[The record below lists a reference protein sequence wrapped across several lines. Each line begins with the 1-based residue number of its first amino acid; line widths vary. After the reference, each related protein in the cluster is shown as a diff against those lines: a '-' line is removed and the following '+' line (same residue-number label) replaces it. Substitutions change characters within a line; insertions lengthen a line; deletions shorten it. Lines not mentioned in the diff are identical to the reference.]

1 MNHKPLKIAIATSTR
16 ADWGLLSPL
25 AKSLSNQPNVS
36 IDIIATNMHYAE
48 EYGYTWKEIVSD
60 GFSISAEVPTHGT
73 QAEIMSQ
80 TLIGFAQ
87 SLKRLSPDC
96 IVILGDRFEML
107 SVASAATLERIPI
120 VHIAGG
126 AISEGAFD
134 DSFRHAITKLSTLHL
149 TETEEYRKR
158 VIQLGEDPQRVIN
171 TGAIGVYN
179 LKSIA
184 LMTKREF
191 EQSIGFSLTDK
202 SFLVTLH
209 PATLDRLSPVQQLD
223 NLINALNRFPE
234 YKIIF
239 THPNNDVNNEILI
252 SKINSFRDAQPDRVC
267 VIPSLGRIRYLS
279 ALKCV
284 TAVVGNSSSGLT
296 EVPSAGIPT
305 LDIGIRQQGRTAGAS
320 VYHCENS
327 VDAIVNSLRVITSD
341 EFLKKARE
349 AKNPYEQPDTLQK
362 MVDAI
367 MTFPFKE
374 VVVKKFYDFGK
385 SVDVKPM
392 YAIKNK
398 ENLHVERTCFDD
410 DSTLFVIP
418 ARGGSKGI
426 PGKNIKLFAGKP
438 LICHSIDCAR
448 RFVKDKNICLTTDSE
463 EIINVAEE
471 YGLDVPF
478 VRPVELA
485 SDSSGT
491 YEVLL
496 HAVKFYA
503 DRGIAYKRMVLL
515 QPTSPLRTYEDV
527 KSCLDKYTEDV
538 DMVVSVK
545 EASTNPYY
553 NAYEVNEKGFL
564 SISKGEGK
572 YTRRQDVPK
581 VWEYNGAV
589 YVINIES
596 LKKSPLGE
604 FKKRIMSEMPVSR
617 SVDLDTP
624 MDWEIAEAIYKNII
638 KKD

>member
-1 MNHKPLKIAIATSTR
+1 MNCKPLKIAIATSTR

-25 AKSLSNQPNVS
+25 AKMLSNQPNVT

-48 EYGYTWKEIVSD
+48 EYGYTWNEIVAD

-73 QAEIMSQ
+73 PVEIMSQ
-80 TLIGFAQ
+80 TLIGFTQ
-87 SLKRLSPDC
+87 SLKKLSPDC

-107 SVASAATLERIPI
+107 AAASAAALERIPI

-149 TETEEYRKR
+149 TETEEYRDR

-179 LKSIA
+179 LKSLT
-184 LMTKREF
+184 LMSKEEL
-191 EQSIGFSLTDK
+191 EQSIDFLLTDK
-202 SFLVTLH
+202 SLLVTLH
-209 PATLDRLSPVQQLD
+209 PATLDRLSPVEQLD
-223 NLINALNRFPE
+223 NLIVALNRFPD
-234 YKIIF
+234 YKILF
-239 THPNNDVNNEILI
+239 THPNNDVDNRILI
-252 SKINSFRDAQPDRVC
+252 SMINSLRDAEPKRVC

-305 LDIGIRQQGRTAGAS
+305 LDIGIRQQGRTAGES
-320 VYHCENS
+320 VYHCGSSADEIA
-327 VDAIVNSLRVITSD
+327 DGLRVVTSE
-341 EFLKKARE
+341 EFIKNARE
-349 AKNPYEQPDTLQK
+349 AKNPYEQPDTLKK

-367 MTFPFKE
+367 VSFSFE
-374 VVVKKFYDFGK
+374 DVVVKKFYDLGK
-385 SVDVKPM
+385 PLVSKPICVSAVM
-392 YAIKNK
+392 GSRCA
-398 ENLHVERTCFDD
+398 ERMFYDD

-426 PGKNIKLFAGKP
+426 PGKNIKVFVDKP

-478 VRPVELA
+478 VRPPELA

-496 HAVKFYA
+496 HAIKFYA
-503 DRGIAYKRMVLL
+503 DRGITYKRMVLL

-527 KSCLDKYTEDV
+527 KSCLDKYTEDI

-553 NAYEVNEKGFL
+553 NAYEVNEEGFL
-564 SISKGEGK
+564 TISKGEGK

-596 LKKSPLGE
+596 LKKYPLGE
-604 FKKRIMSEMPVSR
+604 FKKRIMSEMPAYR

-624 MDWEIAEAIYKNII
+624 IDWEIAEVIYKNNL
-638 KKD
+638 K

>member
-1 MNHKPLKIAIATSTR
+1 MNCKQMKIAIATSTR

-48 EYGYTWKEIVSD
+48 EYGYTWKEIVAD

-73 QAEIMSQ
+73 PAEIMSQ
-80 TLIGFAQ
+80 TLIGFSQ
-87 SLKRLSPDC
+87 SLKKLSPDC

-107 SVASAATLERIPI
+107 AAASAAALERVPI

-149 TETEEYRKR
+149 TETEEYRNR
-158 VIQLGEDPQRVIN
+158 VIQLGEQPQRVIN

-179 LKSIA
+179 LKSLT
-184 LMTKREF
+184 LMPKEELER
-191 EQSIGFSLTDK
+191 SIDFSLTEK

-209 PATLDRLSPVQQLD
+209 PATLDRLSPLQQLE
-223 NLINALNRFPE
+223 NLIDALNRFPD
-234 YKIIF
+234 YKILF
-239 THPNNDVNNEILI
+239 THPNNDTDNEILI
-252 SKINSFRDAQPDRVC
+252 SRINEFRDSQPNRVC
-267 VIPSLGRIRYLS
+267 VVPSLGRIRYLS
-279 ALKCV
+279 ALKYV

-305 LDIGIRQQGRTAGAS
+305 LDIGVRQQGRTAGES
-320 VYHCENS
+320 VCHCDSS
-327 VDAIVNSLRVITSD
+327 VEAIVNGLAVITSED
-341 EFLKKARE
+341 FISKAKKSR
-349 AKNPYEQPDTLQK
+349 NPYEQPDTLKK

-367 MTFPFKE
+367 ISFPFE
-374 VVVKKFYDFGK
+374 DVAIKKFYDFGK
-385 SVDVKPM
+385 SLDVKPISAPITM
-392 YAIKNK
+392 KNHID
-398 ENLHVERTCFDD
+398 EEAFNDD

-438 LICHSIDCAR
+438 LICYSIDCAR
-448 RFVKDKNICLTTDSE
+448 QFVDDRHICLTTDSE
-463 EIINVAEE
+463 EIINVAKE

-478 VRPVELA
+478 IRPAELA
-485 SDSSGT
+485 SDTSGT

-503 DRGIAYKRMVLL
+503 DRGIHYKRMVLL

-527 KSCLDKYTEDV
+527 KMCLDKYTEDI

-553 NAYEVNEKGFL
+553 NAYEVDEEGFL
-564 SISKGEGK
+564 MISKGEGR

-596 LKKSPLGE
+596 LKRCSLGE
-604 FKKRIMSEMPVSR
+604 FKRRRMSEMPARR
-617 SVDLDTP
+617 SVDLDTQ
-624 MDWEIAEAIYKNII
+624 MDWDIAEAIYKSLQSNQ
-638 KKD
+638 